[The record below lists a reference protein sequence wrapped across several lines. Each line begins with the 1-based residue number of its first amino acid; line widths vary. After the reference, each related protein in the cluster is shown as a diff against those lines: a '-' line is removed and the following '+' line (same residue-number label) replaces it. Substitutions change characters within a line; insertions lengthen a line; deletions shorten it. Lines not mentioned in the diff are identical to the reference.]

1 MQQKAQY
8 IDVSLYDAT
17 VAVGAIAMGC
27 CKEKPIMGKHLLS
40 GYGQL

>member
-17 VAVGAIAMGC
+17 VAVGIAHGMLQG
-27 CKEKPIMGKHLLS
+27 KPIMENAF
-40 GYGQL
+40 